1 MKRILVALLCMFVIA
16 VVCACVDESNESS
29 VGHSSESS
37 LAVSETETSDEIS
50 DFSDAVSENESI
62 GSSDVSV
69 DTSEV
74 SAESSENEISEAESL
89 EESEP
94 SEEISEEISE
104 ETSEETSDETS
115 DESSKEEEVYTDIG
129 DAELLP
135 SGYLIYNGAAY
146 SAAGY
151 SPSNCSRY
159 ADVYN
164 NYAELFPDTRITV
177 INPPLSIISVKNPL
191 VRALMRDQEAL
202 LDSMKSHI
210 YGRVNFVKLKDAFVA
225 HRGEYLYF
233 KSDYHWTQLGAYY
246 AYVEYAKSVGLT
258 PTPLGRFEHKVIT
271 DTFIGRS
278 NDYANDERINSFYD
292 TVHAYLPIKSHTM
305 TVYQPNGDSR
315 KFKSCIDESILNYS
329 CFTRGDNPFIVI
341 NVPENDPE
349 KIVLVIKESSANAFV
364 PFLTEHY
371 GKIYVIDPRSLVFD
385 IRSLVAEKGIDEII
399 FFSMAS
405 TANGGT
411 YCDYYE
417 RMIGA

>member
-74 SAESSENEISEAESL
+74 STESSENEISEEESL

-146 SAAGY
+146 SAATY
-151 SPSNCSRY
+151 SPSNCNRY
-159 ADVYN
+159 ASVYN
-164 NYAELFPDTRITV
+164 RYAELFLFI
-177 INPPLSIISVKNPL
+177 
-191 VRALMRDQEAL
+191 
-202 LDSMKSHI
+202 
-210 YGRVNFVKLKDAFVA
+210 
-225 HRGEYLYF
+225 
-233 KSDYHWTQLGAYY
+233 QL
-246 AYVEYAKSVGLT
+246 
-258 PTPLGRFEHKVIT
+258 
-271 DTFIGRS
+271 
-278 NDYANDERINSFYD
+278 
-292 TVHAYLPIKSHTM
+292 SHT
-305 TVYQPNGDSR
+305 
-315 KFKSCIDESILNYS
+315 L
-329 CFTRGDNPFIVI
+329 TRH
-341 NVPENDPE
+341 
-349 KIVLVIKESSANAFV
+349 L
-364 PFLTEHY
+364 LLQ
-371 GKIYVIDPRSLVFD
+371 RSP
-385 IRSLVAEKGIDEII
+385 
-399 FFSMAS
+399 
-405 TANGGT
+405 
-411 YCDYYE
+411 
-417 RMIGA
+417 